1 MAASKSRT
9 VILTG
14 GVAAITA
21 MGAWYGATLKTDVE
35 VRQAKKEIIE
45 ASPEEKIERLE
56 MRKARLMTTKRELE
70 GKIAEARRKQKEEP
84 T

>member
-21 MGAWYGATLKTDVE
+21 MGAWYGATLKSDRE
-35 VRQAKKEIIE
+35 VRQVCIRI
-45 ASPEEKIERLE
+45 SSSSFIYDNQLLIVP
-56 MRKARLMTTKRELE
+56 
-70 GKIAEARRKQKEEP
+70 P
-84 T
+84 